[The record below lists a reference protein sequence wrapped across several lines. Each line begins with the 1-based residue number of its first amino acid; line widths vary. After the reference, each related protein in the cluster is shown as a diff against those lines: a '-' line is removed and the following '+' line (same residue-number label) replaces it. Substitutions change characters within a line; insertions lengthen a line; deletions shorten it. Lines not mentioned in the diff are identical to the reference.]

1 MRFLPTILIL
11 LTAPLFSQQTPP
23 AAQTP
28 AATPSDG
35 PVKFSSTSQLVV
47 ERVTLTDKSGK
58 PVEGLTSKDFVVTEN
73 GVPQTI
79 RFTEFQKLQE
89 VTPPAPQQELA
100 RRDTPPAPPV
110 AVGNA

>member
-11 LTAPLFSQQTPP
+11 LTAPVFSQQAPPTP
-23 AAQTP
+23 ATP

-47 ERVTLTDKSGK
+47 ELVTVTDKSGK
-58 PVEGLTSKDFVVTEN
+58 PVEGLTAKDFVVTEN

-79 RFTEFQKLQE
+79 RFCEFQKLQE
-89 VTPPAPQQELA
+89 THDSAAAVDIAQVQPVTPNQI
-100 RRDTPPAPPV
+100 
-110 AVGNA
+110 